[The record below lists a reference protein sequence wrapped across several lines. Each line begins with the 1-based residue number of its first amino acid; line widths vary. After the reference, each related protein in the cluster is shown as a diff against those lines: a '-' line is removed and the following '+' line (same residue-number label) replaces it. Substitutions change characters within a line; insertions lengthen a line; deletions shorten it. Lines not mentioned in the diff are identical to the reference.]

1 MSHSSSG
8 ALKNGLTYK
17 RAKYRIVL
25 IMHPGQQIRR
35 ALYLRTDGL
44 TFGIFLTVCLIVVTA
59 LSYLPSLVLGPVLE
73 HLMFGI

>member
-1 MSHSSSG
+1 
-8 ALKNGLTYK
+8 
-17 RAKYRIVL
+17 L